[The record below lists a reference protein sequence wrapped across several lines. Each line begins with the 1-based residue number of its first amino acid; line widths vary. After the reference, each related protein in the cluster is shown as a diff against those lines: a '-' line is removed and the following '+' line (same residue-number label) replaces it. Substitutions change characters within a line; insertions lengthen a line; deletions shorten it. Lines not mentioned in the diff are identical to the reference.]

1 MMKPE
6 DLPDP
11 LLAALVLIVLA
22 FAGGSFAQESKA
34 NGDGFQLMA
43 S

>member
-6 DLPDP
+6 DLPDL
-11 LLAALVLIVLA
+11 LLAALALIVPA
-22 FAGGSFAQESKA
+22 FAGGSFAQQPRASGECL
-34 NGDGFQLMA
+34 QLMA

>member
-1 MMKPE
+1 MMTPE
-6 DLPDP
+6 DLPDL

-22 FAGGSFAQESKA
+22 FAGGSFAQGPKA
-34 NGDGFQLMA
+34 SRECSQLMA

>member
-6 DLPDP
+6 DLPDL
-11 LLAALVLIVLA
+11 LLAVLVLILLA
-22 FAGGSFAQESKA
+22 FGGGSFAQEPKA
-34 NGDGFQLMA
+34 SGDGLQLRV

>member
-11 LLAALVLIVLA
+11 LLAALALIVLA
-22 FAGGSFAQESKA
+22 FAGGSFAQEPKA
-34 NGDGFQLMA
+34 SGGSFQLMA